1 MLEAPSILSF
11 TDDPV
16 KVTRR
21 ENNYTRAYVPS
32 QEIEADLKRISGKL
46 NECLY
51 DSYRRDIDTL
61 KPNVDIDNE
70 MALLIAAEEDV
81 QQSRRS
87 LRRRARKI
95 CPSNGPTQEEE
106 QELKTLNKS
115 SVRKMYELDDFKRDF
130 DTKPFVAT
138 EMVDLSFERIVD
150 NIRRRQ
156 QALQNLRRE
165 IYEDSVLR
173 VAGYYRKATE
183 QKNAD
188 VATEVVK
195 SSLTAKSK
203 RASNTDVEKSNYQP
217 KITLVKSTL
226 TSETNMGKSSSVSPS
241 VVIEKSHHTPS
252 STSESDTEGDES
264 YAAVQER
271 YRSEKLRLEKNLEI
285 FNKQLQEFID
295 SRTSSTEVHEVAVKS
310 KKRRHTG
317 AKKSETK
324 TAKTKAKVK
333 TVKVAKLDTKIAKAK
348 VVKAAESDSK
358 MIKSEAKADKAR
370 VKSVKGAKSDANM
383 AKVDVGAAKLVR
395 TGKPDVITVKTA
407 EPDLITVKTAE
418 PDLITVKTADLDV
431 KDDEQKRE
439 SQVVDGGWTKRKPFR
454 LSMADIQA
462 YVDSCDPEL
471 AGKRRRKKRKKGG
484 NRSSVTE
491 LPLREEDSDIIIMDK
506 VQGLGVLP
514 KLNPM
519 PVYTDNFQASCVL
532 THLFSS
538 RDNFDEDF
546 EEDYIIPTYESE
558 QKF

>member
-1 MLEAPSILSF
+1 
-11 TDDPV
+11 
-16 KVTRR
+16 
-21 ENNYTRAYVPS
+21 
-32 QEIEADLKRISGKL
+32 
-46 NECLY
+46 
-51 DSYRRDIDTL
+51 
-61 KPNVDIDNE
+61 

-81 QQSRRS
+81 QQSRQS

-95 CPSNGPTQEEE
+95 CPSKGPTQEEE
-106 QELKTLNKS
+106 QELKILSKS
-115 SVRKMYELDDFKRDF
+115 NVRKMYELDDFKRDF

-203 RASNTDVEKSNYQP
+203 RASKTDVEKSNYQP

-226 TSETNMGKSSSVSPS
+226 TSETNMGKSSHVSQT
-241 VVIEKSHHTPS
+241 VTVGKSHHTPS
-252 STSESDTEGDES
+252 STSESDMEGDES

-271 YRSEKLRLEKNLEI
+271 YRAEKLRLEKNLEI
-285 FNKQLQEFID
+285 FKKQLQEFID

-333 TVKVAKLDTKIAKAK
+333 TIKVAKSDAKIAKAK

-370 VKSVKGAKSDANM
+370 VKTVKGAKSDANM
-383 AKVDVGAAKLVR
+383 AKVDVGAAKLV
-395 TGKPDVITVKTA
+395 KIAKSDV
-407 EPDLITVKTAE
+407 ITVKTAE

-454 LSMADIQA
+454 LSMAEIQA
-462 YVDSCDPEL
+462 YVDSCDPER

>member
-106 QELKTLNKS
+106 QELKTLNKM

-173 VAGYYRKATE
+173 VAGYYKKATV
-183 QKNAD
+183 QNND
-188 VATEVVK
+188 DTATEVVK
-195 SSLTAKSK
+195 SSQTAKFK
-203 RASNTDVEKSNYQP
+203 RASNTAVEKSNYQP

-226 TSETNMGKSSSVSPS
+226 TSETNMGKSSHVSQT
-241 VVIEKSHHTPS
+241 VTVGKSHHTPS

-271 YRSEKLRLEKNLEI
+271 YRAEKLRLEKNLKI

-310 KKRRHTG
+310 KKRHHTG

-324 TAKTKAKVK
+324 TAKAKVN
-333 TVKVAKLDTKIAKAK
+333 TVKVAKSDAKIAKAK

-370 VKSVKGAKSDANM
+370 VKTVKATKSDANM
-383 AKVDVGAAKLVR
+383 AKVDIRAAKLVR

-407 EPDLITVKTAE
+407 EPDLIA
-418 PDLITVKTADLDV
+418 VKTADLDV
-431 KDDEQKRE
+431 KDDEEERE

-462 YVDSCDPEL
+462 YVDSCDPER

-484 NRSSVTE
+484 NRSSITE